1 MSHDLPKTDAD
12 AEAGRLL
19 AIGDIH
25 GCHIAFDTLLEH
37 LSILPTDTVVVL
49 GDVID
54 RGPGTRQVIDRLLEL
69 RQQCRLVFLMGN
81 HEEMFLGSLA
91 VEGVRE
97 SWLGFGGW
105 ETLQSYGECGRHR

>member
-1 MSHDLPKTDAD
+1 MTEHLPNPA
-12 AEAGRLL
+12 AEAGRVL

-54 RGPGTRQVIDRLLEL
+54 RGPGRDR
-69 RQQCRLVFLMGN
+69 
-81 HEEMFLGSLA
+81 
-91 VEGVRE
+91 
-97 SWLGFGGW
+97 
-105 ETLQSYGECGRHR
+105 